1 MNTTPDNQTP
11 NPGFTAGDEK
21 LPVVFL
27 PDIKYVFDITSIFGI
42 ILSLLLI
49 SFAIS
54 MGNSNASF
62 FDLPSVLIVI
72 LGTFTAT
79 SIAFTLHDIVQSGQ
93 SIYNA
98 FINPKRDFPLIVR
111 ALMDLANVARKRG
124 VLALSNYETQIK
136 KEPFLS
142 KSLQFVI
149 DGFNPSDI
157 ERILRNEIEAD
168 MERNK
173 RASTILKKAA
183 EIAPTMGLVGTLI
196 GLVQMLADLENP
208 ETIGPAMAL
217 ALLTTFYGAILGSVI
232 LSPLSTKLEKIAAE
246 HTLLQVL
253 SLKTALSIL
262 RQENPRNLE
271 HMLNSELP
279 PSQRIVYFD

>member
-1 MNTTPDNQTP
+1 MNTTPENQSFI
-11 NPGFTAGDEK
+11 NNDEK

-27 PDIKYVFDITSIFGI
+27 PDIKYVLDITSSFGI
-42 ILSLLLI
+42 ILSLFLI
-49 SFAIS
+49 GYAIS

-79 SIAFTLHDIVQSGQ
+79 SIAFTLHDILQSGQ

-98 FINPKRDFPLIVR
+98 FIYPKREFPIIVK

-124 VLALSNYETQIK
+124 ALAISNYEAQIK

-142 KSLQFVI
+142 KALQFVI

-168 MERNK
+168 IERNK
-173 RASTILKKAA
+173 RASNILKKAA

-232 LSPLSTKLEKIAAE
+232 LSPLATKLEKIAAE
-246 HTLLQVL
+246 HTLMQVL
-253 SLKTALSIL
+253 TLKTALSIL